1 MEEKGGRVEEQKQF
15 WKEIKNKA
23 HSEFLNVV
31 IPISL
36 HLSQQLIISSDLS
49 EEGKDRK
56 LGKKQ
61 LES

>member
-1 MEEKGGRVEEQKQF
+1 MEEKGEMVKKQ
-15 WKEIKNKA
+15 EAILEGNKNEA
-23 HSEFLNVV
+23 HSEFLGGV

-49 EEGKDRK
+49 EGGKDRK